1 MQLLVSMSER
11 TLSVLVSNVKSE
23 SGVKET
29 SKDSGYYTDYAKFLA
44 LLLVLGCAVLNATLP
59 PAQGKRHQPLRTKGD
74 NKSKSDTIIKYTLAI
89 RR

>member
-1 MQLLVSMSER
+1 MSER
-11 TLSVLVSNVKSE
+11 TLSVLASNVKPE
-23 SGVKET
+23 SGIKKT
-29 SKDSGYYTDYAKFLA
+29 SEDFGNYNDYAKFLA
-44 LLLVLGCAVLNATLP
+44 LLLVVGCAVLNATLP